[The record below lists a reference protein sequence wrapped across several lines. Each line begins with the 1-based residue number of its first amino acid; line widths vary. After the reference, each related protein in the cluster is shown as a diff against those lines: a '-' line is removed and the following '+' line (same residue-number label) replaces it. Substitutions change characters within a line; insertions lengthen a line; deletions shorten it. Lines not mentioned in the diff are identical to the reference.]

1 MMEGPLH
8 LLLADDE
15 EIVHL
20 TIGDYLRESGYR
32 VDEARDGVSALKAIE
47 ANGYDLALI
56 DIRMPGMDGFS
67 LLARAREVRPE
78 MKMVVITGHGDM
90 DMSDHALRLGAS
102 GFLTKPLRLLELDE
116 VLDKAIRGC

>member
-1 MMEGPLH
+1 MMEGPLRI
-8 LLLADDE
+8 LLADDE

-47 ANGYDLALI
+47 TNGYDLALI
-56 DIRMPGMDGFS
+56 DIRMPGTDGFS
-67 LLARAREVRPE
+67 LLDRAREVRPE
-78 MKMVVITGHGDM
+78 MKMVVITGHGDV
-90 DMSDHALRLGAS
+90 DMSGHALRLGAS

-116 VLDKAIRGC
+116 VLEKAIRGC